1 MNNSVFGKTMESA
14 RKYRD
19 IELVTTEKRR
29 NVLVSEPNYHST
41 KFFIENLLAIEMRL
55 TQIFM
60 NKLIYWGISILELSK
75 IVMSEFR
82 YDYAKPKYGQ
92 KSKLCCMN
100 TDSFIVFIKMDDIYK
115 YMAIDVETRF
125 DTWNYELD
133 SLLPKVKNKRVFGLM
148 KDKLHGKIMKELF
161 GLRAQICSYLMHDN
175 IQDKKEKDTKSVS
188 SKENLTLSIIKTD

>member
-1 MNNSVFGKTMESA
+1 MNNSVFGKTMESV

-60 NKLIYWGISILELSK
+60 NKLVYWGISILELSK
-75 IVMSEFR
+75 IVMSESR

-161 GLRAQICSYLMHDN
+161 GLRAQTCSYLMHDN
-175 IQDKKEKDTKSVS
+175 IQDKKAKDTKSVS